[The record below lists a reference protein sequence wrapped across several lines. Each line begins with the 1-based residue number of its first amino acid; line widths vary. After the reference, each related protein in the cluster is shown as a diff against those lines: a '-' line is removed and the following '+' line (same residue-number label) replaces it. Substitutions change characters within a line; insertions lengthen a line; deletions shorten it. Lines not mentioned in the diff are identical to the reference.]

1 MCVCFL
7 FKPDMHPKGSPKF
20 NLQKAALGV
29 KKIPS
34 NNQKR
39 RSPKGSKPRAQ
50 WNMGLQKSL
59 VDILHEHNNDYHRA
73 QNGWSGDTWNL
84 MMKIFKDRNKRV
96 NFTKSQLQDQEKKL
110 KRQYCMLK
118 EARKQSGVGWCEKSC
133 RIVAD
138 DALWDNLLISFPK
151 IGKFKKYDFPL
162 FDTLG
167 DLYDG
172 QIAEG
177 RYNFTSISKTSQIGE
192 EYEDVQSADG
202 NDDDELHILD
212 GGGTTQRGDEW
223 MLLKR

>member
-1 MCVCFL
+1 
-7 FKPDMHPKGSPKF
+7 MHPKGSPKF

-39 RSPKGSKPRAQ
+39 RSPKG
-50 WNMGLQKSL
+50 NLISL
-59 VDILHEHNNDYHRA
+59 CADLHNNDYHRA

-84 MMKIFKDRNKRV
+84 MTKIFKDRNKHV

-138 DALWDNLLISFPK
+138 DAL
-151 IGKFKKYDFPL
+151 
-162 FDTLG
+162 
-167 DLYDG
+167 
-172 QIAEG
+172 
-177 RYNFTSISKTSQIGE
+177 
-192 EYEDVQSADG
+192 
-202 NDDDELHILD
+202 
-212 GGGTTQRGDEW
+212 
-223 MLLKR
+223 

>member
-1 MCVCFL
+1 MLDNILYVIMEQVYVSYLNGMCVCWLIYVFNVTSVDFL
-7 FKPDMHPKGSPKF
+7 FKPDMYPKGSPKF

-29 KKIPS
+29 KKTPS
-34 NNQKR
+34 NNRKR

-84 MMKIFKDRNKRV
+84 MTKIFKDRNKHV
-96 NFTKSQLQDQEKKL
+96 NFTKSQLQDQEKEL

-118 EARKQSGVGWCEKSC
+118 EARKQSGAGWCEKSC
-133 RIVAD
+133 RIQAD

-162 FDTLG
+162 FDRLG

-172 QIAEG
+172 NST
-177 RYNFTSISKTSQIGE
+177 Y
-192 EYEDVQSADG
+192 V
-202 NDDDELHILD
+202 HC
-212 GGGTTQRGDEW
+212 
-223 MLLKR
+223 